1 MPYVYLSAD
10 RFYTLFIM
18 IYFFYGQNS
27 FLSGQKVAE
36 IKAKF
41 LAKNPTGSGLS
52 VIEIEK
58 GDKTSKLSAW
68 QKALGAQ
75 GLFFSKQ
82 LIVIRNFL
90 LNSIAANHK
99 EILEYL
105 EKEKSILADENKVII
120 FWEEGAP
127 KEKEKLFQ
135 FLEKNAKKQKF
146 EMLAGFK
153 LNAWISDEI
162 KKINPKAFISRA
174 ALEVLVVYVG
184 PDNLRLMQ
192 EIAKLANFK
201 EEGEISQAEVEN
213 LVHANVEANIFET
226 VEALSGG
233 DKARALKLYHEQLA
247 KGEDPFYVLSMYV
260 YQFRNLLKIGEFFFA
275 GEQNNYTLAK
285 LAGLHP
291 FVVQKVL
298 GQLRKT
304 NLEKL
309 KIIYQQLAD
318 LDLKLKTGEMDPKLA
333 LDKFIVEC

>member
-1 MPYVYLSAD
+1 M
-10 RFYTLFIM
+10 LF
-18 IYFFYGQNS
+18 FFYGQNS

-52 VIEIEK
+52 IIEIEK
-58 GDKTSKLSAW
+58 GDKSSLLPAW

-75 GLFFSKQ
+75 GLFFPKQ
-82 LIVIRNFL
+82 LVIVKNFL
-90 LNSIAANHK
+90 LNSIAAGHK
-99 EILEYL
+99 EILEHL
-105 EKEKSILADENKVII
+105 EKEKGLLTDENKVVV

-135 FLEKNAKKQKF
+135 YLEKNTQKQKF
-146 EMLAGFK
+146 EILSGLK
-153 LNAWISDEI
+153 LNEWIISEI
-162 KKINPKAFISRA
+162 KKINPKAFISRP
-174 ALEVLVVYVG
+174 ALEVLVAYAG
-184 PDNLRLMQ
+184 NDNLRLMQ

-201 EEGEISQAEVEN
+201 EEGEISPTDVKS
-213 LVHANVEANIFET
+213 LVHADADANIFET

-233 DKARALKLYHEQLA
+233 DKAKALRLYHEQLS
-247 KGEDPFYVLSMYV
+247 KGGDPFYILSMYV

-291 FVVQKVL
+291 FVVQKAL

-304 NLEKL
+304 SLEKL
-309 KIIYQQLAD
+309 KVIYQQLAD
-318 LDLKLKTGEMDPKLA
+318 LDLKLKTGEIDPKLA
-333 LDKFIVEC
+333 LDKFIVER